1 MTRFSV
7 TTERKL
13 IWAALAVGG
22 LLLPSSALAFQ
33 IVPTCAT
40 GLDLP
45 GIDCILEMV
54 GNVAQLILG
63 VTGGLALIMFVYGG
77 FQMLTS
83 GGVEGKIK
91 KGIETLKAAVVG
103 IVIILMAGYLVRYGL
118 DRLKVSKALLDVP
131 TAPAENTDTVNPDG
145 TRTREIHVV
154 EPPAVGA
161 EPAAPAP

>member
-1 MTRFSV
+1 MIRFSPPFKQ
-7 TTERKL
+7 KL
-13 IWAALAVGG
+13 VWLTSAAIG

-40 GLDLP
+40 GLDVP
-45 GIDCILEMV
+45 GLDCILEMF

-77 FQMLTS
+77 FMMLTS
-83 GGVEGKIK
+83 GGGDRAK
-91 KGIETLKAAVVG
+91 KGIDMIKAAVVG
-103 IVIILMAGYLVRYGL
+103 IFIILMAGYLVRYGL

-145 TRTREIHVV
+145 TRSREIHVV
-154 EPPAVGA
+154 EPPAGG
-161 EPAAPAP
+161 AAPAPAP